1 MDANINTTALDNMY
15 SEIDKCKYS
24 LDQIVTT
31 IKNEFRISANMLEG
45 EQFEKFKYQAEI
57 SCRTLVD
64 VCDSLMK
71 IKEYM
76 KRLQTEVEN
85 YDRTRF
91 GG

>member
-1 MDANINTTALDNMY
+1 MDANINTTALDKMY
-15 SEIDKCKYS
+15 PEIDKCKYS

-64 VCDSLMK
+64 VCDSLIK
-71 IKEYM
+71 IKDYM
-76 KRLQTEVEN
+76 KRLQIEVEN